1 VKLPFKRLNKILLLF
16 LIISIQSYTYG
27 QENYVSKANQRLA
40 VDLILEKAQL
50 ALESAKFQEADKL
63 ISSATEI
70 AKDSIIYAQTQ
81 LIRVS
86 YFSKTQQLDEAL
98 RQIDATAPYFE
109 KASENTAQL
118 LLLKADVLI
127 KSDLLVEADEAITR
141 SQLIL
146 ATVKNSNLNDE
157 LKLRKAQLDLKIK
170 NYDKAKSS
178 FEELLPSLI
187 NKGQFYSA
195 AQVGLSLANIAYE
208 NKDYAS
214 SKAYLTE
221 SIQVSEKFGLNFL
234 LKESYKL
241 YAGLLKIEGDFQ
253 NSVLYLEKFT
263 ELTKSEEELLANLTA
278 TLELDKLKKENK
290 ALLDSNTEKTKELK
304 GLDTSY
310 ILLCVFITLLSLL
323 TLSLFKNNKLRAKS
337 NHVLEDKNSAL
348 IDERDRAQDAA
359 KIKAD
364 FLSTI
369 THELRTPLYAVT
381 GLTHLLLET
390 RPRNDQK
397 EHLETLQSSGEY
409 LLSLID
415 NILDFNKLE
424 ANKVELEAI
433 PFDLQKRMN
442 DIGSS
447 LKGQA
452 TDQNNTLHIQYDSNI
467 PSRLQGDPVKVSQI
481 LINLIGNAIKFTKGG
496 DIYIRANRVNT
507 TSDKCLVHFEIE
519 DNGKGISKEKQEAIF
534 ENFTQE
540 GSSTTRE
547 YGGTG
552 LGLAIVKNLVTLM
565 GGDVLLDSE
574 IGRGSKFSFDIWFDL
589 PDSNKFFT
597 ENHFPTT
604 SIEEPEAEITAK
616 IKNLNINTE
625 EKVTQQP
632 TPIVPEVEK
641 QRTEAINEG
650 VISSKPATPA
660 ELSSKLILIVE
671 DNKINQM
678 ITRKIL
684 EAKNFTCDVAN
695 NGQEAVEAVRSK
707 KYDLILMDIHMPV
720 KDGKEATKE
729 IRNFDREIPIIA
741 LTAVTLSESEK
752 EFYEIGFDDII
763 PKPFKMDEF
772 FEKIQTAFSNYEI
785 L

>member
-1 VKLPFKRLNKILLLF
+1 MSFNHLNKILLLF
-16 LIISIQSYTYG
+16 LLISVQNFTYG
-27 QENYVSKANQRLA
+27 QDAFGSKSNQKLA
-40 VDLILEKAQL
+40 VELILEKAQI
-50 ALESAKFQEADKL
+50 ALESAKFQEADTL
-63 ISSATEI
+63 ISSAKEI
-70 AKDSIIYAQTQ
+70 AKDSTIYTQTQ
-81 LIRVS
+81 LARID
-86 YFSKTQQLDEAL
+86 YFSKTQQLDEAS
-98 RQIDATAPYFE
+98 RQIDVIAPYFE
-109 KASENTAQL
+109 KNSIYTAQL

-127 KSDLLVEADEAITR
+127 KSELFLEADEALNT

-146 ATVKNSNLNDE
+146 ATTENKKLSE
-157 LKLRKAQLDLKIK
+157 TLKLRMAELDFKIK
-170 NYDKAKSS
+170 DYSNAKNS
-178 FEELLPSLI
+178 FEELLPALI
-187 NKGQFYSA
+187 KKGQFYTA
-195 AQVGLSLANIAYE
+195 AQVSFNLAHIALE
-208 NKDYAS
+208 NKEYDS
-214 SKAYLTE
+214 SKNYLIE
-221 SIQVSEKFGLNFL
+221 SIQVSEEFNLNSL
-234 LKESYKL
+234 LKQSYKL
-241 YAGLLKIEGDFQ
+241 YASLLKEEGDFQ
-253 NSVLYLEKFT
+253 NSIVYLGKLT
-263 ELTKSEEELLANLTA
+263 ELTDNEQKSLANLTA
-278 TLELDKLKKENK
+278 SVELEKLQKENK

-390 RPRNDQK
+390 KPRNDQK
-397 EHLETLQSSGEY
+397 EHLETLKSSGEY

-433 PFDLQKRMN
+433 PFDLNKRMN

-452 TDQNNTLHIQYDSNI
+452 SEHNNTLHIEYDPDI
-467 PSRLQGDPVKVSQI
+467 PSRLQGDPVKISQI
-481 LINLIGNAIKFTKGG
+481 LINLLGNAIKFTRDG
-496 DIYIRANRVNT
+496 DIYLRAKGLDT
-507 TSDKCLVHFEIE
+507 SSDKCLVQFEIE

-565 GGDVLLDSE
+565 GGNILLDSE
-574 IGRGSKFSFDIWFDL
+574 IGRGSKFSFDIWLDI
-589 PDSNKFFT
+589 PDSNRFFT
-597 ENHFPTT
+597 ENHFTANT
-604 SIEEPEAEITAK
+604 IQDITDKAFK
-616 IKNLNINTE
+616 NTE
-625 EKVTQQP
+625 DSNKDATEEVAPNVPKTNTNEEIQKTEKDYNG
-632 TPIVPEVEK
+632 I
-641 QRTEAINEG
+641 
-650 VISSKPATPA
+650 ISSKPATPA
-660 ELSSKLILIVE
+660 ELSNKLILIVE

-695 NGQEAVEAVRSK
+695 NGQEAIEAVTNKR
-707 KYDLILMDIHMPV
+707 YDLILMDIHMPV

-729 IRNFDREIPIIA
+729 IRAFDREIPILA

-772 FEKIQTAFSNYEI
+772 FEKIQTAFANYEI